1 MKKALFFVLIFA
13 LLLSSLASAPVKAVE
28 PLTHPVSFSGDG
40 YASLAIAAPME
51 DIGATISAGAVH
63 ALPGSTTG
71 LTGAG
76 SSLWYQGN
84 NGLGDSAEEDD
95 EFGQT
100 LAMGDFNGDGFVDLA
115 VGVPYE
121 DTGAVT
127 VTGAGIAQIIYGT
140 ASGLDSANSV
150 IWRQGTS
157 GLPDTLEDSDH
168 FGYALAAGDFN
179 CDSYMDLSIGI
190 PHEDIGA
197 VVNAGAVQIIYGS
210 ASGLTASGN
219 SLWHQDTTGVVGA
232 AETGDLFGY
241 SLTAGD
247 FNGNGCDDLAVGVMN
262 EDAGATDS
270 GAVNVFYGAS
280 GGLGADGNQ
289 MWYQG
294 NNGILDTAE
303 MNDRFGS
310 TLVSG
315 DFNGDGYADLAVG
328 AHSETIGSA
337 SSAGA
342 VNIIYGSDSGLTAAG
357 NQFWHQGGDGIV
369 GTAEQADLFG
379 DALAAGDF
387 NGDGRDDLAV
397 GAPADSVG
405 GVDNAGVVSI
415 IYGSASGL
423 TADGNQF
430 WNQNSTGIQDTAE
443 EDDFFGSAVAAGDFN
458 GDGFADLAVGVSA
471 ESIETPTLI
480 KGAGAV
486 NVIFGSA
493 SGLNS
498 SGNQFWTQDSDGI
511 SGGAEEFDRFGY
523 VLAAI
528 PDVTYR
534 VYLPMVNK

>member
-1 MKKALFFVLIFA
+1 MRKALFFVLIFA

-28 PLTHPVSFSGDG
+28 PFTRPVSFSGDD
-40 YASLAIAAPME
+40 YASLAIASPKE
-51 DIGATISAGAVH
+51 DIGATQWAGAVH
-63 ALPGSTTG
+63 ALPGSVSG
-71 LTGAG
+71 LTASG
-76 SSLWYQGN
+76 SSIWYQGN
-84 NGLGDSAEEDD
+84 NGLGETSEYDD
-95 EFGQT
+95 EFGQA

-127 VTGAGIAQIIYGT
+127 VTGAGIAQVVYGT
-140 ASGLDSANSV
+140 ADGLNSANNT

-168 FGYALAAGDFN
+168 FGYSLAAGDFN

-190 PHEDIGA
+190 PDESVGA
-197 VVNAGAVQIIYGS
+197 VAKAGAVQIIYGS

-219 SLWHQDTTGVVGA
+219 SLWHQDTAGVVGA

-241 SLTAGD
+241 ALAAGD
-247 FNGNGCDDLAVGVMN
+247 FNGNGCDDLAVGAMN

-270 GAVNVFYGAS
+270 GSVNIFYGAS

-294 NNGILDTAE
+294 NAGILDTAE
-303 MNDRFGS
+303 MNDRFGT
-310 TLVSG
+310 TLASG
-315 DFNGDGYADLAVG
+315 DFNSDGYADLAVG
-328 AHSETIGSA
+328 ATDETIGA
-337 SSAGA
+337 AELAGA
-342 VNIIYGSDSGLTAAG
+342 VNIIYGSAGGLTATG
-357 NQFWHQGGDGIV
+357 NQFWRQGGNGII
-369 GTAEQADLFG
+369 GTAEHADHFG
-379 DALAAGDF
+379 EALAVGDF

-397 GAPADSVG
+397 GAPTDSVG
-405 GVDNAGVVSI
+405 GVGNAGVISV

-423 TADGNQF
+423 AAAGNQW
-430 WNQNSTGIQDTAE
+430 WNQNSLNILDAAE
-443 EDDFFGSAVAAGDFN
+443 ENDFFGGALAAGDFN
-458 GDGFADLAVGVSA
+458 GDGFADLAVGASG
-471 ESIETPTLI
+471 ESIETPVLI

-493 SGLNS
+493 DGLDDA
-498 SGNQFWTQDSDGI
+498 GNQLWTQDSDGI
-511 SGGAEEFDRFGY
+511 SGGAEEYDRFGK

-528 PDVTYR
+528 SDITYR